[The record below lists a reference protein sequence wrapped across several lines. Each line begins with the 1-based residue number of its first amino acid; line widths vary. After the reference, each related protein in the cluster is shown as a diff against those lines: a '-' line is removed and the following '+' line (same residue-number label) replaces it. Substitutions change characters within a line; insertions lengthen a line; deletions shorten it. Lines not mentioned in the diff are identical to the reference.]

1 MQENI
6 YFITINTENTLCV
19 LQRISSI
26 LSRNRVNIEQL
37 TVFETANKGISHFN
51 LGVHCTQEKIEK
63 IVKKLANIIEVID
76 INITSTIPKTGT
88 VNTTVPKQETKSLLR
103 KVA

>member
-1 MQENI
+1 M
-6 YFITINTENTLCV
+6 NTENTLCV
-19 LQRISSI
+19 LQRISSV

-51 LGVHCTQEKIEK
+51 LVVHGSQEKIEK
-63 IVKKLANIIEVID
+63 IVKKLANVIEVID
-76 INITSTIPKTGT
+76 INITNSIPMEGAVISEIPQNVKT
-88 VNTTVPKQETKSLLR
+88 NQR

>member
-1 MQENI
+1 MDQKI
-6 YFITINTENTLCV
+6 YFITMNTENTLCV

-26 LSRNRVNIEQL
+26 LSRNRINIEQL

-51 LGVHCTQEKIEK
+51 LVVHSTQEKIEK

-76 INITSTIPKTGT
+76 VNITNSLPMQGGLNEVSYT
-88 VNTTVPKQETKSLLR
+88 VKNTNQT

>member
-19 LQRISSI
+19 LQRIASV
-26 LSRNRVNIEQL
+26 LSRNRINIEQL

-51 LGVHCTQEKIEK
+51 LVVHVTQDKIDK
-63 IVKKLANIIEVID
+63 IVKKLANVIEVID
-76 INITSTIPKTGT
+76 INITSTIPMTGT
-88 VNTTVPKQETKSLLR
+88 VNSKTAHAVKTSL
-103 KVA
+103 KKAA

>member
-1 MQENI
+1 MNENI
-6 YFITINTENTLCV
+6 YFIAINTENTLCV

-26 LSRNRVNIEQL
+26 LSRNRVNIEQM

-51 LGVHCTQEKIEK
+51 LVVHSTEIKIEK
-63 IVKKLANIIEVID
+63 IIKKLANIIEVID
-76 INITSTIPKTGT
+76 INITSSIPMNGVAVASAYEGIKPTL
-88 VNTTVPKQETKSLLR
+88 E

>member
-1 MQENI
+1 MNENI
-6 YFITINTENTLCV
+6 YFITMNTQNTLCV

-51 LGVHCTQEKIEK
+51 LVVHGTQDKIEK
-63 IVKKLANIIEVID
+63 IVKKLANVIEVID
-76 INITSTIPKTGT
+76 INITNCIPMQGAVISEIPQNVKT
-88 VNTTVPKQETKSLLR
+88 PSHR
-103 KVA
+103 KAV

>member
-19 LQRISSI
+19 LQRIASI
-26 LSRNRVNIEQL
+26 LSRNRINIEQL

-51 LGVHCTQEKIEK
+51 LVVHGTQDKIGK
-63 IVKKLANIIEVID
+63 IVKKIANVIEVID
-76 INITSTIPKTGT
+76 INITSTIPMTGT
-88 VNTTVPKQETKSLLR
+88 VNSKAAHAVKSELE